1 MTPRAPGG
9 TAVGPGLSGILL
21 RGAFARHRLQSLL
34 CASAIALGVALGY
47 AIQLI
52 NGAAISELAHG
63 AQVISGDADL
73 VVSGP
78 RTGFDENVYPAL
90 ARQAEVAVASP
101 VVEVDVRLA
110 ARDDTLRLAGIDVFA
125 AGQLQPGLVPRSG
138 ERFAALRS
146 DTVFLSP
153 AAARWLGLE
162 AGGTIEV
169 QVGLSVVAL
178 RVGGVLDGGGQQRFA
193 VMDIAGA
200 QQVFD
205 RLGRLSRIDLRLRTG
220 VDGDALRTRLQAGL
234 PAGVVVERPAASQ
247 RAAADLT
254 RAYRVNL
261 LVLALVALFTGS
273 LLVFSTQALSVVRRR
288 AEFALLRVLG
298 LTRRQLLSVLVA
310 EGAAVGVIGSI
321 AGLAAGH
328 VLALLAV
335 RLVGADLGAGFF
347 RGVVPDLAFEPSTAM
362 MFVALGVAAAVGGAL
377 LPALEAARA
386 APAQALKAGDD
397 ERVFER
403 LNTRWPG
410 LLTVGIGVLVAW
422 LPPVDGLPLF
432 GYLAIALVLV
442 GTLLLLPWFA
452 GLLLWLLPLPRRA
465 AGELALTQL
474 RGAPGRATVSLAA
487 IVASISLIVSMAIM
501 VASFRSSV
509 EGWLEQLL
517 PADAYLRAGATGD
530 TALLSAADQR
540 RIAALPGVRRAEF
553 QREDLLQLAPG
564 KPRVALLARTID
576 PARATQSLPFVAPPI
591 DVPADA
597 PPPVWVSEAMVD
609 LHGFAP
615 GTVVELPLA
624 GETRRFTVAGVWRDY
639 SRPRGT
645 VVIERSRYI
654 AMSGDDSATNAALWL
669 DADTPIAA
677 LSASLAS
684 ALPGGERLEL
694 GSPNDIRRVSLSIF
708 DRTFTVTYA
717 LELAAMVIG
726 LVGLSSSFAALV
738 VARRR
743 EFGVLRHLG
752 MTRGEVRSM
761 LAIEG
766 ALVSTVGI
774 VIGLLLGGVISLIL
788 IHVVNR
794 QSFHWGM
801 ALSIPWAL
809 LAAMSAIVLGLSTLT
824 ATVAGRQALAG
835 DAVRAVRE
843 DW

>member
-1 MTPRAPGG
+1 MTVPASGETG
-9 TAVGPGLSGILL
+9 AGWDLYGILL
-21 RGAFARHRLQSLL
+21 RGAFAQHRMKSLL

-63 AQVISGDADL
+63 AQVLSGDADL
-73 VVSGP
+73 AVIGP
-78 RTGFDENVYPAL
+78 RTGFDESVYPTL
-90 ARQAEVAVASP
+90 ARQPEVVVASP
-101 VVEVDVRLA
+101 VVEVDARLT
-110 ARDDTLRLAGIDVFA
+110 ARDDALRLVGIDVFA

-138 ERFAALRS
+138 ERFAVLRP

-153 AAARWLGLE
+153 AAARWLGLD
-162 AGGTIEV
+162 AGKALEV
-169 QVGLSVVAL
+169 QVGLSAVAL

-205 RLGRLSRIDLRLRTG
+205 RLGRLSRIDLRLRPG
-220 VDGDALRTRLQAGL
+220 VDGDALRTRLQSEL
-234 PAGVVVERPAASQ
+234 PAGVTVERPATSQ

-298 LTRRQLLSVLVA
+298 LTRRQLVAMLVA
-310 EGAAVGVIGSI
+310 EGAVAGVIGGI

-328 VLALLAV
+328 ALALLAV
-335 RLVGADLGAGFF
+335 RFVGADLGAGFF
-347 RGVVPDLAFEPSTAM
+347 RGVVPQLSIDAATAT
-362 MFVALGVAAAVGGAL
+362 MFLVLGIAAAVGGAL
-377 LPALEAARA
+377 VPALEAARA
-386 APAQALKAGDD
+386 LPAQALKAGDD
-397 ERVFER
+397 QRVFER
-403 LNTRWPG
+403 LNARWPG
-410 LLTVGIGVLVAW
+410 LLMLSVGALVAW

-432 GYLAIALVLV
+432 GYLAIGLVLL

-452 GLLLWLLPLPRRA
+452 GLLLWSLPLPRRA

-474 RGAPGRATVSLAA
+474 RGSPGQATVSLAA

-509 EGWLEQLL
+509 DAWLEQLL
-517 PADAYLRAGATGD
+517 PADAYLRAGAAGD
-530 TALLSAADQR
+530 SALLSAADQR

-553 QREDLLQLAPG
+553 QREDLLQFAPG
-564 KPRVALLARTID
+564 RPRVALLARTID
-576 PARATQSLPFVAPPI
+576 PGRPTQSLPFVAPPI
-591 DVPADA
+591 DVPPDA
-597 PPPVWVSEAMVD
+597 PPPAWVSEAMVD
-609 LHGFAP
+609 LHDLAP

-624 GETRRFTVAGVWRDY
+624 GERRRFTVAGVWRDY

-654 AMSGDDSATNAALWL
+654 ALTGDEAATNAALWL
-669 DADTPIAA
+669 DAYTSLAA
-677 LSASLAS
+677 FSASLAA

-726 LVGLSSSFAALV
+726 LIGLSSSFAALV

-761 LAIEG
+761 LATEG
-766 ALVSTVGI
+766 ALISTVGI
-774 VIGLLLGGVISLIL
+774 VIGLLLGGAISLIL

-801 ALSIPWAL
+801 EVSIPWAL
-809 LAAMSAIVLGLSTLT
+809 LAWMSAIVLGLSTLT
-824 ATVAGRQALAG
+824 AIVAGRQALAG